1 MTKLITKV
9 LITIAVII
17 ALLSATLLIGGY
29 LFQDKVKALIVQSI
43 NEQVTVPV
51 SVKGGIDFSLFSHF
65 PYAAL
70 TFKDVTVKSK
80 LQSGPKDLLQVREF
94 SFLFNIWGLLGDKIE
109 VSRIYTHHGALNLYL
124 DGQGNANYDIFK
136 PSNGKSGA
144 GLNLDLKKAIVENV
158 QFSYVSENKD
168 EEIRLLLRQLKL
180 SGNFRADRFALD
192 ASSDILIR
200 MLKINGAEY
209 LNQKSFHG
217 DITIDVDQHQNKFT
231 LRSGS
236 IELEKNPFTVSGYFI
251 GGKRSTYVNFD
262 AETHGKDISRLIELI
277 PLQFKTKLEG
287 TEGKGNY
294 SVKATVK
301 GNIRANINPTVTVTA
316 TLDNASI
323 RLPKVSK
330 ALTDV
335 STGVSYHFDSVGHD
349 QLIISQF
356 KSQYNGDPLGFDLKL
371 TNLSEPDFNLDAN
384 GIADLHELGSFFSD
398 TLLENA
404 EGKIAFHNFHMQGN
418 KRDFDRVENSH
429 LKISGDF
436 ELKEI
441 ELQIAGVTY
450 GNINGHLSYY
460 DKTIEVKGLTINFLN
475 TDATFDGR
483 VDNLLAYA
491 ITQNNRS
498 NSADEPLGVEGK
510 LRMKTFNLSNILA
523 TYDKKNKPKYSSY
536 KAQINIRDIFN
547 MDGHLS
553 IAIDKFS
560 YQKMIFEDVKTEV
573 KLVPYRLDIN
583 NLSTHAMGGNITN
596 NGYIAFTPEREMII
610 NLGLNIDKVDLPQIF
625 AECDNFGQT
634 SLTDKNLKGR
644 VSASLELKTV
654 WNNYKDIDL
663 DQIVGN
669 LSCSV
674 LHGELINFEPI
685 KAASSF
691 IKVEELNHIVFSDLS
706 NQLYIHDR
714 KITIPKMEVQSSA
727 LNLLLSGTHTFDNE
741 IDYHIKVNLRK
752 LLANK
757 FNRNNSDV
765 QYIDEDPYDGVNLF
779 LQLTGN
785 IANPKIK
792 YDKEFVSK
800 KIKQDMAAQ
809 KEELKG
815 LFKKDKAPK
824 AKNENE
830 TKREEKYYDTRKKP
844 ETIEFEEDKK
854 E

>member
-1 MTKLITKV
+1 
-9 LITIAVII
+9 
-17 ALLSATLLIGGY
+17 
-29 LFQDKVKALIVQSI
+29 
-43 NEQVTVPV
+43 
-51 SVKGGIDFSLFSHF
+51 
-65 PYAAL
+65 
-70 TFKDVTVKSK
+70 
-80 LQSGPKDLLQVREF
+80 
-94 SFLFNIWGLLGDKIE
+94 
-109 VSRIYTHHGALNLYL
+109 
-124 DGQGNANYDIFK
+124 
-136 PSNGKSGA
+136 
-144 GLNLDLKKAIVENV
+144 
-158 QFSYVSENKD
+158 
-168 EEIRLLLRQLKL
+168 
-180 SGNFRADRFALD
+180 
-192 ASSDILIR
+192 
-200 MLKINGAEY
+200 
-209 LNQKSFHG
+209 
-217 DITIDVDQHQNKFT
+217 
-231 LRSGS
+231 
-236 IELEKNPFTVSGYFI
+236 
-251 GGKRSTYVNFD
+251 
-262 AETHGKDISRLIELI
+262 
-277 PLQFKTKLEG
+277 
-287 TEGKGNY
+287 
-294 SVKATVK
+294 
-301 GNIRANINPTVTVTA
+301 
-316 TLDNASI
+316 
-323 RLPKVSK
+323 
-330 ALTDV
+330 
-335 STGVSYHFDSVGHD
+335 
-349 QLIISQF
+349 
-356 KSQYNGDPLGFDLKL
+356 
-371 TNLSEPDFNLDAN
+371 
-384 GIADLHELGSFFSD
+384 
-398 TLLENA
+398 
-404 EGKIAFHNFHMQGN
+404 
-418 KRDFDRVENSH
+418 
-429 LKISGDF
+429 
-436 ELKEI
+436 
-441 ELQIAGVTY
+441 
-450 GNINGHLSYY
+450 
-460 DKTIEVKGLTINFLN
+460 LN

-510 LRMKTFNLSNILA
+510 LRMKTFNLSSILA
-523 TYDKKNKPKYSSY
+523 TYDKKNKPKHSTD
-536 KAQINIRDIFN
+536 KTQINIRDIFN

-560 YQKMIFEDVKTEV
+560 YQKMVFEDVKTEV

-691 IKVEELNHIVFSDLS
+691 IKVEELNHIVFSDLT

-792 YDKEFVSK
+792 YDKESVSK